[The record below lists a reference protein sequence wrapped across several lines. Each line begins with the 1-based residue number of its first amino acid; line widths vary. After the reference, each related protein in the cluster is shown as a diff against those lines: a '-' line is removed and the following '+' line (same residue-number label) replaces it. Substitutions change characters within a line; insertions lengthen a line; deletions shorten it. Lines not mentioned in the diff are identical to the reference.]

1 MSREN
6 FIEAKFYLDRIGIL
20 RVAQDSYMTPKKL
33 GTNYVVKSPASE
45 DKHWSCILRPQTN
58 SFVDFSNA
66 GYGGDIIRF
75 VSYVKG
81 CNNWQSLQLL
91 RDFYELPIGEKGTRE
106 DIRRK
111 IQLQKQEEERKE
123 ARRQEFFSA
132 LLSCIYDLKKQ
143 ENKLKSV
150 LDSLELSGDDWITIR
165 SWLSE
170 VTWKLD
176 TLCVASCRYR
186 RLKSNAF
193 LGLPSDRPRW
203 LLDVLDILKEEG
215 AFEATDEE
223 LKEIQMQAEFETQR
237 EPGRDR
243 RCRVGW

>member
-6 FIEAKFYLDRIGIL
+6 FMEAKCCLEQIGIL
-20 RVAQDSYMTPKKL
+20 RVAKDFYMTPKKL

-45 DKHWSCILRPQTN
+45 DKHWSCVLRPQTN
-58 SFVDFSNA
+58 SFCDFANGNA
-66 GYGGDIIRF
+66 GGDIIRF
-75 VSYVKG
+75 VSYVRG
-81 CNNWQSLQLL
+81 LDNWRSLQLL

-111 IQLQKQEEERKE
+111 IQLQKQAEERKE
-123 ARRQEFFSA
+123 ARRQDFFAS
-132 LLSCIYDLKKQ
+132 LLGCIYDLKAQEKQ
-143 ENKLKSV
+143 LTNMLNLLNPFS
-150 LDSLELSGDDWITIR
+150 DDWITIR

-193 LGLPSDRPRW
+193 LGLPSDRPKW
-203 LLDVLDILKEEG
+203 LLDALDILREEG

-223 LKEIQMQAEFETQR
+223 LKEIQTQEEFEMQR
-237 EPGRDR
+237 ESGGDR
-243 RCRVGW
+243 RCRVEW

>member
-6 FIEAKFYLDRIGIL
+6 FTVAKRYLEQIGIL
-20 RVAQDSYMTPKKL
+20 QISKDFYMIPRKA
-33 GTNYVVKSPASE
+33 GVNYVVKSPTSE
-45 DKHWSCILRPQTN
+45 DKHWSCILYPQTN

-75 VSYVKG
+75 VSYVRG
-81 CNNWQSLQLL
+81 LDNWRSLQLL

-193 LGLPSDRPRW
+193 LGLPSDRPKW
-203 LLDVLDILKEEG
+203 LLDALDILREEG
-215 AFEATDEE
+215 VFEATDEE
-223 LKEIQMQAEFETQR
+223 LKEIQVQKEFETQR

-243 RCRVGW
+243 RCRVEW